1 MFIMPPDDV
10 VMKLHK
16 KELLLLRDAIN
27 YYMQYQLGVNT
38 WQSDEYKS
46 ILKKIEGYSTL
57 LN

>member
-1 MFIMPPDDV
+1 MFIMPPDNV

-16 KELLLLRDAIN
+16 KEVLLLRDAIN
-27 YYMQYQLGVNT
+27 HYMQYQLGINT
-38 WQSDEYKS
+38 WQSMEYES